1 LRSSLLV
8 PLDGNGRM
16 VRRLYGVLGGHL
28 GAPFGLGDAP
38 CRPLGELALWVE
50 SSEELAKK

>member
-1 LRSSLLV
+1 V